1 MIIAILAAIT
11 VVAFNGIQARAS
23 LTRQT
28 AQLDKIGRAIQIW
41 SAETGQTLA
50 QSGAGYNGGG
60 YGAYVNKNISGY
72 TGVSIEDLLVNSGYM
87 DSSFD
92 TEAFGRS
99 TVLLAPCT
107 NGSSSSRWVVM
118 ATVTPAP
125 EKSTA
130 DQISESGCTNSL
142 VTLYTDPGGT
152 YRRNLLKAY

>member
-1 MIIAILAAIT
+1 M
-11 VVAFNGIQARAS
+11 
-23 LTRQT
+23 
-28 AQLDKIGRAIQIW
+28 W
-41 SAETGQTLA
+41 STETGQTLA
-50 QSGAGYNGGG
+50 QSGAGYNGAG
-60 YGAYVNKNISGY
+60 YGAYVTKNTGAY

-92 TEAFGRS
+92 SGAFGRG

-107 NGSSSSRWVVM
+107 NGSSSGRWVVM

-130 DQISESGCTNSL
+130 DQISESGCTNSV
-142 VTLYTDPGGT
+142 VTLYTDPNGT